1 MSGEDTTAPPAIGA
15 GYSMHRLWNPGTDAE
30 GRLPGR
36 LPANQAA
43 RPAGFSVAALWALS
57 QSTM

>member
-1 MSGEDTTAPPAIGA
+1 
-15 GYSMHRLWNPGTDAE
+15 MHRLWNPGTDAK
-30 GRLPGR
+30 GWLPGT

-43 RPAGFSVAALWALS
+43 RPVGFSDAALWALS